1 MSAQRAGGRGIVAL
15 CGDAGGQVVEYDA
28 GMRSILLCVLF
39 LLVPAAQ
46 QPSVEPNVRIG
57 LTQNAA
63 SVTVRSTEPFT
74 VEGRISRS
82 ATVASVL
89 TIDPAR
95 SGAVAAADMQYR
107 VTVTLDDGVIIVM
120 PAGARVRI
128 EPPAAALEIDTRAY
142 RGAVEIFGNTRHTL
156 TVVNELPLEAY
167 LRGVVP
173 NELNPTAFGQ
183 LEALKAQAV
192 AARTYIQRNMGQYKK
207 EGYDICATDAC
218 QVYFGM
224 LTEDPLA
231 TQAVTETQ
239 GVIATYEGKP
249 INALYSSTC
258 GGRTEDAEH
267 IFNERVPYLVST
279 MCEYKHTPLR
289 FATSRAIRSWKNG
302 VLAVARVNTYSDAAR
317 FMGLPSHGEPRS
329 ASAGALATFIR
340 QTFYPS
346 VLTVSDLSFVREQGL
361 LNTGEVTPRRELLFR
376 LIDKKSAFEWQQ
388 GVLVSF
394 DGAKLR
400 LLVNGQLKEFSLAR
414 DALVYQ
420 RIGDSRLPLLKGSW
434 IGGELV
440 DFRAEGDTIPML
452 VYRVN
457 FANPAA
463 DRYSR
468 LAVWQVHKTKA
479 ELDAAFRA
487 LAIGEFS
494 DMRIVQRGES
504 DRLVSTEIVGSLGSR
519 TVPALRL
526 RTLLGVRDSLF
537 SYDIERN
544 KGGAVVGATLF
555 GRGWGHGVG
564 LCQVGAYGMALAG
577 ARYDEIL
584 KKYYAGIELERLY

>member
-1 MSAQRAGGRGIVAL
+1 
-15 CGDAGGQVVEYDA
+15 
-28 GMRSILLCVLF
+28 MRSLLLGF
-39 LLVPAAQ
+39 LLVLVASAQ
-46 QPSVEPNVRIG
+46 QPSVEPTVRIG

-63 SVTVRSTEPFT
+63 SVTVRSADTFT
-74 VEGRISRS
+74 VEGRVTRS

-89 TIDPAR
+89 TVDSST
-95 SGAVAAADMQYR
+95 SGAVAASDVQYR
-107 VTVTLDDGVIIVM
+107 VTVTLDSGVIVVM
-120 PAGARVRI
+120 PAGARLRI
-128 EPPAAALEIDTRAY
+128 EPPAAPLEIDTRAY
-142 RGAVEIFGNTRHTL
+142 RGALEIFGNTRRTL
-156 TVVNELPLEAY
+156 TVVNELPLETY

-173 NELNPTAFGQ
+173 NELNPAAFGE

-192 AARTYIQRNMGQYKK
+192 AARTYIHRNMGQYKH

-218 QVYFGM
+218 QVYFGV

-231 TQAVTETQ
+231 TQAVMETR

-279 MCEYKHTPLR
+279 SCEYKHPDLR
-289 FATSRAIRSWKNG
+289 FTTSRAILNWKDG
-302 VLAVARVNTYSDAAR
+302 VLAVARVKTYSDAAR
-317 FMGLPSHGEPRS
+317 FMGLPVRGEPRS
-329 ASAGALATFIR
+329 AKPSAFATYIR

-346 VLTVSDLSFVREQGL
+346 VLTASDLSFVREQGL
-361 LNTGEVTPRRELLFR
+361 LNAGEPTPRRELLFR

-394 DGAKLR
+394 DGGKLQ
-400 LLVNGQLKEFSLAR
+400 LLVNGQVKEFSLAP
-414 DALVYQ
+414 DALVYH
-420 RIGDSRLPLLKGSW
+420 RVGDSRLSLRKGSW

-452 VYRVN
+452 VYRIN

-468 LAVWQVHKTKA
+468 LALWQVHKTKG
-479 ELDAAFRA
+479 ELDAAFRS

-494 DMRIVQRGES
+494 DMRVIQRGGS
-504 DRLVSTEIVGSLGSR
+504 DRLVSTEIVGTLGAA

-526 RTLLGVRDSLF
+526 RTLLGLRDSLF

-544 KGGAVVGATLF
+544 TAGAVVGATFF

-564 LCQVGAYGMALAG
+564 MCQVGAYGMALAG

-584 KKYYAGIELERLY
+584 KKYYAGIELLRAY